1 MPVVLE
7 GLFKV
12 GAHFGH
18 KTRYWNPKMKPY
30 IFGKKN
36 KSIL

>member
-7 GLFKV
+7 DLFKV

-18 KTRYWNPKMKPY
+18 KTRYWNPKDETLY
-30 IFGKKN
+30 
-36 KSIL
+36 LW